1 MNWSKPLRL
10 HLSVL
15 VATLLLCISIPLIW
29 MAFSQG
35 RGAAI
40 LAGEKQMRQMSLR
53 LVDGYKYALEGGYE
67 VVAVAA
73 TLPQLVSRPPLEL
86 EEKQAFFLEVLRNV
100 PNATSILA
108 GYPDGSYIQAINT
121 ANPHVRTALSAPDDT
136 AFAVRI
142 VTAQDKAVRVET
154 MRFVDGNDRL
164 IGARPFAKTTFDARE
179 RPWYRAVVRY
189 GTPVSVGPFVSGTL
203 KVPTLTIAAPM
214 KDNGQVVVGVNIHLE
229 TVSHLLDAR
238 EISPRARS
246 YILNEQDKLVAHSD
260 PAMMSRILGTW
271 SGRGAGEGATVA
283 LDRTVEAVIR
293 LRHDPSVASGQVA
306 RFDLD
311 GESYLVQIAP
321 VSFSNLFKGSSVA
334 VVVPLEDLVRQ
345 ANRQL
350 LRNLA
355 VAAAFV
361 IAGIVASILLS
372 RLISRSLYRLSDE
385 ARRIGDLDF
394 AAKGASHSLIS
405 EINTLAGALAAS
417 RRAIGQFAL
426 YVPREVVRRIINPAD
441 TSTRAAR
448 QDVTAL
454 FTDIRDFTTIS
465 EQHPPEEVVD
475 ILSAYF
481 EMLNQII
488 ERHAGTVV
496 QYLGDSVFVM
506 WNAPVPEADHVERG
520 CRCALAM
527 KAAIDEMN
535 EKNRDNGRPELMTRF
550 GLHSGQAV
558 VGSFGAIS
566 RQQYTAMGD
575 TINVASRLE
584 GLNKEFG
591 TTILASGAV
600 HRVVRDLFV
609 FRPIG
614 PVHAKGR
621 AEAVETWELVAERSP
636 DAATAKT
643 ANRTS

>member
-35 RGAAI
+35 REAAI

-67 VVAVAA
+67 AVAVAA
-73 TLPQLVSRPPLEL
+73 TLPQLVSRPPLQL

-100 PNATSILA
+100 PNATSILG
-108 GYPDGSYIQAINT
+108 GYPDGSYIQAINA
-121 ANPHVRTALSAPDDT
+121 ANPHVRAALSAPDAT

-142 VTAQDKAVRVET
+142 VALKESAVRVEN
-154 MRFVDGNDRL
+154 MRFLDGNGRL
-164 IGARPFAKTTFDARE
+164 VGERPFVETTFDARE
-179 RPWYRAVVRY
+179 RPWYRAVARY

-203 KVPTLTIAAPM
+203 KVPTLTIAVPM

-229 TVSHLLDAR
+229 TVSRLLDAR

-271 SGRGAGEGATVA
+271 SGRGTGDGGTIA
-283 LDRTVEAVIR
+283 LDRTVDVVIR
-293 LRHDPSVASGQVA
+293 LRHDPNVASGEMA

-321 VSFSNLFKGSSVA
+321 TSFSNLFKGSSVA

-355 VAAAFV
+355 MAAAFV
-361 IAGIVASILLS
+361 IAGIVASVLLS

-394 AAKGASHSLIS
+394 AEKGMSHSLIS

-417 RRAIGQFAL
+417 RRAIAQFAL
-426 YVPREVVRRIINPAD
+426 FVPREVVRRIINPAD
-441 TSTRAAR
+441 TSTKAAR
-448 QDVTAL
+448 QDVTVL
-454 FTDIRDFTTIS
+454 FSDIRDFTTIS
-465 EQHPPEEVVD
+465 EQHPPEDVVD

-481 EMLNQII
+481 ERLNQIA
-488 ERHAGTVV
+488 ERHGGTVV
-496 QYLGDSVFVM
+496 QYLGDSIFVM
-506 WNAPVPEADHVERG
+506 WNAPVRDAHHVEKG
-520 CRCALAM
+520 CRCALEM
-527 KAAIDEMN
+527 RAAVADLN
-535 EKNRDNGRPELMTRF
+535 ESNRGAGRPELITRF

-591 TTILASGAV
+591 TTILASGAI
-600 HRVVRDLFV
+600 HRVVQELFV

-614 PVHAKGR
+614 SVKVKGR
-621 AEAVETWELVAERSP
+621 AEPVETWELVAERP
-636 DAATAKT
+636 PGAASINSAG
-643 ANRTS
+643 

>member
-1 MNWSKPLRL
+1 MHWSKPLRL

-15 VATLLLCISIPLIW
+15 VASLLMCISAPLIW

-35 RGAAI
+35 REAAI

-67 VVAVAA
+67 AVAVAA
-73 TLPQLVSRPPLEL
+73 ALPQLVSRPPLEL

-100 PNATSILA
+100 PNATSMVG
-108 GYPDGSYIQAINT
+108 GYPDGSYFQAINT
-121 ANPHVRTALSAPDDT
+121 ANPHARTALSAPEGA

-142 VTAQDKAVRVET
+142 VAPDEGAAQVET
-154 MRFVDGNDRL
+154 MRFLDNDGRL
-164 IGARPFAKTTFDARE
+164 IGERSFAETTFDSRE
-179 RPWYRAVVRY
+179 RPWYRAVARY

-203 KVPTLTIAAPM
+203 KVPTLTIAVPM

-229 TVSHLLDAR
+229 TVGRLLDAR

-246 YILNEQDKLVAHSD
+246 YILDGQNKLVAHSD

-271 SGRGAGEGATVA
+271 SGRGTDEGVRAA
-283 LDRTVEAVIR
+283 LDGTVETVTR
-293 LRHDPSVASGQVA
+293 LRSDPNVASGQIA

-311 GESYLVQIAP
+311 GENYLLQIAP
-321 VSFSNLFKGSSVA
+321 VTFSNLFKDSSVA
-334 VVVPLEDLVRQ
+334 VVVPLDDLVSE

-350 LRNLA
+350 LRNLMM
-355 VAAAFV
+355 AAAFV
-361 IAGIVASILLS
+361 IAGIGASVLLS
-372 RLISRSLYRLSDE
+372 RLISRSLYRLADE

-394 AAKGASHSLIS
+394 AAKGTSHSLIS
-405 EINTLAGALAAS
+405 EINTLTGALAAS
-417 RRAIGQFAL
+417 RRAIAQFAL

-441 TSTRAAR
+441 TSTKAAR
-448 QDVTAL
+448 QDVTVL

-465 EQHPPEEVVD
+465 EQHPPEDVVD

-488 ERHAGTVV
+488 ERHGGTVV

-506 WNAPVPEADHVERG
+506 WNAPVPEADHVEKG

-527 KAAIDEMN
+527 KAAIDGLN
-535 EKNRDNGRPELMTRF
+535 ESNRNARRPELITRF

-558 VGSFGAIS
+558 VGSFGALS

-591 TTILASGAV
+591 TTILASGTI
-600 HRVVRDLFV
+600 HHVVQDLFV

-614 PVHAKGR
+614 PVKVKGR
-621 AEAVETWELVAERSP
+621 AEAVEIWELVAESSP
-636 DAATAKT
+636 DEAFAKSVS
-643 ANRTS
+643 RTG